1 MRKSLLLA
9 LLCSPLL
16 ANTPAVSAADVSSLT
31 ACKADGEVWLCAS
44 WKNNQMTVYRSQRY
58 ISEVEFAGELEPGAP
73 LARIEGAKPGVNAEV
88 SAAQGSYTLQLLAC
102 NSEPCRQQLEQL
114 KQIPGSHEV
123 EIKNDNTLWQ
133 VLLGW
138 ALWLDQV
145 GPAGCGQIDDSVPAA
160 RQTLGANHRFNQPSP
175 SRCDSLIGGYDFE
188 VC

>member
-88 SAAQGSYTLQLLAC
+88 GAAQGSYTLQLLAC

-133 VLLGW
+133 VLLVGRYGSIKSAQQAAGKLMTQYQLRDKPW
-138 ALWLDQV
+138 VRTIASISRRQV
-145 GPAGCGQIDDSVPAA
+145 GV
-160 RQTLGANHRFNQPSP
+160 TH
-175 SRCDSLIGGYDFE
+175 
-188 VC
+188 